1 MPDPGLPPS
10 AAKHVGGGGGI
21 QDSPLKQEQTG
32 KGKSQRKSSWRL
44 LRFLEVFFFFFF
56 YLPSSC
62 LWVGVYMCMV
72 VTLFPLCSE
81 SVSGSVVSDSLWL
94 HGLYNLCPWNT
105 PGKTTGMD
113 SHSLFLGI
121 FPIQGSNPVSHI
133 AGRFF
138 TAWATRVVAFKNKND
153 IVCLSLKQQRV
164 KLRGGIHPST
174 LFLRSV

>member
-1 MPDPGLPPS
+1 MHLALGGTMPDPGLPPS

-81 SVSGSVVSDSLWL
+81 SVSGSVVSDSL
-94 HGLYNLCPWNT
+94 
-105 PGKTTGMD
+105 
-113 SHSLFLGI
+113 
-121 FPIQGSNPVSHI
+121 
-133 AGRFF
+133 
-138 TAWATRVVAFKNKND
+138 
-153 IVCLSLKQQRV
+153 
-164 KLRGGIHPST
+164 
-174 LFLRSV
+174 